1 MCYKQLDYFGM
12 AMYTIRKGGDF
23 MDLAGIIKEK
33 NITQYRLAIQSG
45 IPHTTLSDIL
55 NGKTKI
61 EKCSGETLYKL
72 SSALGVT
79 IEDLIAESIEKTAI
93 ERSWEHGLPEYLQ
106 HDLDAYKQGIKEKS
120 SLLDCLWGELYGSIN
135 IAEINE
141 GCITHEHAQYLRD
154 KYL

>member
-1 MCYKQLDYFGM
+1 MSISEALE
-12 AMYTIRKGGDF
+12 RKN
-23 MDLAGIIKEK
+23 M
-33 NITQYRLAIQSG
+33 TQYRLAVQSG
-45 IPHTTLSDIL
+45 VPHTTLSDIMS
-55 NGKTKI
+55 GKTRI

-79 IEDLIAESIEKTAI
+79 IEDLISESIEKAAK

-106 HDLDAYKQGIKEKS
+106 NDLDAYKDGLEKKS

-135 IAEINE
+135 CAEINE
-141 GCITHEHAQYLRD
+141 GSITHEHAQYLRD

>member
-1 MCYKQLDYFGM
+1 
-12 AMYTIRKGGDF
+12 
-23 MDLAGIIKEK
+23 MDIANALK
-33 NITQYRLAIQSG
+33 NRSMSQYRLAVQSG
-45 IPHTTLSDIL
+45 VPHATLSDIL

-72 SSALGVT
+72 ATVLGVT
-79 IEDLIAESIEKTAI
+79 IEDLIAESIEKATI
-93 ERSWEHGLPEYLQ
+93 ERSWERGLPDYLQ
-106 HDLDAYKQGIKEKS
+106 QDLDAYKQGIKEKS

-141 GCITHEHAQYLRD
+141 GSITHEHAQYLRE

>member
-1 MCYKQLDYFGM
+1 MNIVNIL
-12 AMYTIRKGGDF
+12 
-23 MDLAGIIKEK
+23 KEK
-33 NITQYRLAIQSG
+33 NMSQYRLAVQSG
-45 IPHTTLSDIL
+45 VPHATLSDIM

-72 SSALGVT
+72 ASTLGVS
-79 IEDLIAESIEKTAI
+79 IEDLIAESIEKAAI

-106 HDLDAYKQGIKEKS
+106 NDLDAYKKGLREKS

-141 GCITHEHAQYLRD
+141 GCITHEHAQYLRE

>member
-1 MCYKQLDYFGM
+1 MNIVNVL
-12 AMYTIRKGGDF
+12 
-23 MDLAGIIKEK
+23 KEK
-33 NITQYRLAIQSG
+33 NMTQYRLAVQSG
-45 IPHTTLSDIL
+45 VPHATLSDIL

-72 SSALGVT
+72 AVTLGVS
-79 IEDLIAESIEKTAI
+79 IEDLIVESIEKTAR
-93 ERSWEHGLPEYLQ
+93 ERSWEYGLPEYLQ
-106 HDLDAYKQGIKEKS
+106 NDLDAYKKGLKEKS

-141 GCITHEHAQYLRD
+141 GCITHEHAQYLRE